1 MDSLLIVG
9 GCEPRL
15 RQLFGKLGYHLIE
28 AAPERAI
35 PEVIRQE
42 VIDLILLDSSFH
54 TDPLELC
61 EFFRSDPTAKQI
73 PLVCL
78 ALTDEQHAAL
88 TEAALPLVE
97 SIPPPHSNG
106 GIVGRIATLLR
117 LRKVAGGEKGARAT
131 ILEMNA
137 RLRDLTEHFTKE
149 IEEAREIQRS
159 LLPTSLPKDPR
170 FAVAASYDP
179 LHEVGGDWYTI
190 EREVSERIRIH
201 IADASGHGLSSA
213 FLSSMTKLAQ
223 RAVGEQAPAQL
234 LQGMNRLMTP
244 LMPAG
249 KFITSAVA
257 SYDPAAGALAFARA
271 GHPPALVFR
280 RASGTVEELR
290 GEGFALGFLE
300 DSDYTSVETILNVG
314 DIFILYT
321 DGLTEAQNRDR
332 AIFGPE
338 GVTEALRGLPE
349 QASAVD
355 AIRAIVERFDRFL
368 DGRAVKDDV
377 TILALKRLAE

>member
-15 RQLFGKLGYHLIE
+15 RQLFGKLGYNLIE
-28 AAPERAI
+28 VAPDRAI

-42 VIDLILLDSSFH
+42 VVDLIVLDSAFH
-54 TDPLELC
+54 AEPLELC

-78 ALTDEQHAAL
+78 AASAEQHAVLA
-88 TEAALPLVE
+88 EAALPLVE
-97 SIPPPHSNG
+97 SIPPPHSHG

-117 LRKVAGGEKGARAT
+117 LRKIAGGEKGSGAT
-131 ILEMNA
+131 LLEMNA
-137 RLRDLTEHFTKE
+137 RLRDLTDHFTKE

-159 LLPTSLPKDPR
+159 LLPPHLPKDPR

-179 LHEVGGDWYTI
+179 LHEVGGDWYTV
-190 EREVSERIRIH
+190 ECEASGRIRIH

-223 RAVGEQAPAQL
+223 RAVGEQPPAPL
-234 LQGMNRLMTP
+234 LAGMNRLMTP

-257 SYDPAAGALAFARA
+257 SYDPTTGGLGFARA

-280 RASGTVEELR
+280 RATGAVEELR
-290 GEGFALGFLE
+290 GDGFALGFLE
-300 DSDYTSVETILNVG
+300 DCDYTPVETTLSVG

-332 AIFGPE
+332 AIFGAE
-338 GVTEALRGLPE
+338 GVTEALRTLPE
-349 QASAVD
+349 RASAVD
-355 AIRAIVERFDRFL
+355 ALRAIVDRFERFL

-377 TILALKRLAE
+377 TILALKRLTE

>member
-15 RQLFGKLGYHLIE
+15 RQLFDKLGYHVID
-28 AAPERAI
+28 APPGRAI

-42 VIDLILLDSSFH
+42 VIDLIFLDSSFH

-61 EFFRSDPTAKQI
+61 EFFRSDPSAKQI

-78 ALTDEQHAAL
+78 TASDAQHSALAA
-88 TEAALPLVE
+88 AALPLVE

-106 GIVGRIATLLR
+106 GVVGRIATLLR
-117 LRKVAGGEKGARAT
+117 LRKIAGGEKDAT
-131 ILEMNA
+131 ATLHEMNL
-137 RLRDLTEHFTKE
+137 RLRDLTDHFTRE
-149 IEEAREIQRS
+149 MEEAREIQRS
-159 LLPTSLPKDPR
+159 LLPDQLPKDPR

-179 LHEVGGDWYTI
+179 LLEVGGDWYSV
-190 EREVSERIRIH
+190 EREASGRIRLQ

-223 RAVGEQAPAQL
+223 RAVGEEAPARL
-234 LQGMNRLMTP
+234 LAGMNRLMTP
-244 LMPAG
+244 LMPPG

-257 SYDPAAGALAFARA
+257 AYDPITGSLSFARA

-290 GEGFALGFLE
+290 GDGFAIGFLE
-300 DSDYTSVETILNVG
+300 DSDYTPVETTLHVG
-314 DIFILYT
+314 DLVVLYT
-321 DGLTEAQNRDR
+321 DGLTEALNRDR
-332 AIFGPE
+332 ELFGPE
-338 GVTEALRGLPE
+338 GLGEALKGLPEGASATDALRGIL
-349 QASAVD
+349 
-355 AIRAIVERFDRFL
+355 ERFERFL

-377 TILALKRLAE
+377 TILALKRLTE